1 MSKKKL
7 PTPQEEHD
15 QKVEQTAKMITAEDL
30 VEQVIYSANT
40 PICCKGGQQAENMLG
55 MLGANVIDSDIYH
68 TPEEH
73 QKLEM

>member
-1 MSKKKL
+1 MSKKRL
-7 PTPQEEHD
+7 LSPQEEHEE
-15 QKVEQTAKMITAEDL
+15 KVEQTVNMITAEDL
-30 VEQVIYSANT
+30 VEQVVYSANT
-40 PICCKGGQQAENMLG
+40 PECCKGGQQAENMLS

>member
-7 PTPQEEHD
+7 PTPQEEHEE
-15 QKVEQTAKMITAEDL
+15 KVEQTVNMITAEDL
-30 VEQVIYSANT
+30 VEQVVYSANT
-40 PICCKGGQQAENMLG
+40 PKCCNGGQQAENMLG